1 MTNRIATTCLLFAVG
16 ASLPV
21 AALAQQATPAPIAAL
36 AACRAVTDGAA
47 RLACFDKAAA
57 ELETAVSQKNL
68 VVLDREA
75 VRKTR
80 RSLFGFGLPRL
91 PFFGDDDD
99 ENEAPEAREITA
111 AIASA
116 QSFGYNKWRIRLE
129 DGAMWE
135 TTEAYRGFK
144 QPGPG
149 VNVVIKAGPL
159 GSYVMRIAGERGVKA
174 KRVG

>member
-1 MTNRIATTCLLFAVG
+1 MTNRIATTCMLLAG
-16 ASLPV
+16 GMSLST
-21 AALAQQATPAPIAAL
+21 AAAAQQATPAPIAAL
-36 AACRAVTDGAA
+36 TACRGLTDAAA
-47 RLACFDKAAA
+47 RLACFDQAAA
-57 ELETAVSQKNL
+57 ALDTAVSQKNL

-116 QSFGYNKWRIRLE
+116 QPFGYNKWRIKLE
-129 DGAMWE
+129 DGALWE

-149 VNVVIKAGPL
+149 TKVVIKAGPL
-159 GSYVMRIAGERGVKA
+159 GSYVMRIGGERGVKA